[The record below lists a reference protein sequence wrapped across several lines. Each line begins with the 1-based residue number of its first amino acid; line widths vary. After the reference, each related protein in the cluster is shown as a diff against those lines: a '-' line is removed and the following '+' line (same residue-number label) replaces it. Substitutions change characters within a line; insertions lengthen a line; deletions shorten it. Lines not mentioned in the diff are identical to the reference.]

1 MPFCHLPI
9 KAVFSPP
16 FTSPPPH
23 PSTLPVGCASQ
34 THAALDEKQPLTW
47 GPYRLQHLNL
57 IFFLPPPFL
66 LGTSDIVRC

>member
-9 KAVFSPP
+9 KAVFFPP
-16 FTSPPPH
+16 FYKPPTSLHSPG
-23 PSTLPVGCASQ
+23 GCASQ

-57 IFFLPPPFL
+57 IFFLPPPFS